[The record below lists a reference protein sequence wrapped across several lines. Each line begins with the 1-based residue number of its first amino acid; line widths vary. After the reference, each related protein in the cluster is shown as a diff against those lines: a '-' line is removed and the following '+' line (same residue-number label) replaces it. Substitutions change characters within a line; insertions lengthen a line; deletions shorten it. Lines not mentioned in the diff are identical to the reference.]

1 MTTLRIQ
8 KEIKV
13 HRTRLWPDRNTD
25 CSGCAYGISK
35 SNLRVG
41 VFGSKH
47 LQLFEKFHAN
57 IIVLSFSVLN
67 QYAIELHPRRPR
79 EFPRLI
85 IAVDYEAMQLGSD
98 EMPKLCVLPQC
109 IPFTQSGGGG
119 SVCELGKCYP
129 FGARVCRT

>member
-13 HRTRLWPDRNTD
+13 HRTRLRHDRKTD

-47 LQLFEKFHAN
+47 LQLLEKFHAN
-57 IIVLSFSVLN
+57 IIVLSFHVLT
-67 QYAIELHPRRPR
+67 QYAIEPHPR
-79 EFPRLI
+79 
-85 IAVDYEAMQLGSD
+85 S
-98 EMPKLCVLPQC
+98 
-109 IPFTQSGGGG
+109 
-119 SVCELGKCYP
+119 
-129 FGARVCRT
+129 